1 MCREPGQVFI
11 KNVTHDLAIKMQGMA
26 SPSVAEIFP
35 VWTFWAEFETLIC
48 DQVNGAAK
56 TYLHLEAD
64 S

>member
-1 MCREPGQVFI
+1 
-11 KNVTHDLAIKMQGMA
+11 MQGMA

-35 VWTFWAEFETLIC
+35 VWTFWAEFETQIC

-56 TYLHLEAD
+56 TYLLVEAD